1 MMCND
6 LFTVSSLVL
15 TINYHLMAALSPNL
29 GIFSQF
35 SLQTGCAARNL
46 WLLPAPQVNKHS

>member
-1 MMCND
+1 MICND

-15 TINYHLMAALSPNL
+15 TINYHLMAPVSPNL

-35 SLQTGCAARNL
+35 SLQTKPVCPELAA
-46 WLLPAPQVNKHS
+46 AAGTAGK